1 MVHSDSPRKSVK
13 KISCDKYC
21 YIQGNFLKLNAYSY
35 TKIVTKNDSD
45 GKDLP
50 AMRETQVRS
59 LGREDPLKEKATRS
73 SILTWRIPQREEPG
87 GLQSMGSQE
96 SDTTERLFVLDCT
109 YK

>member
-35 TKIVTKNDSD
+35 TKIITKNDSD

-50 AMRETQVRS
+50 ASHT
-59 LGREDPLKEKATRS
+59 A
-73 SILTWRIPQREEPG
+73 
-87 GLQSMGSQE
+87 
-96 SDTTERLFVLDCT
+96 VLL
-109 YK
+109 